1 MSDKHAITTEARALF
16 QLSLPLAG
24 AQLAQMGTSVAD
36 AVMAGRYGSQDLAGV
51 ALAGAMMWPITLI
64 VIGILQAVTPS
75 VAQYHGARA
84 YRDIGEVIRQGLYVA
99 VTGGIV
105 AALLLSAV
113 QPIFQWM
120 QIDPGASDIAVSY
133 LRATSWGIPALMAF
147 YCLRFLADGMSSV
160 SYTHL
165 TLPTNR
171 EV

>member
-1 MSDKHAITTEARALF
+1 M
-16 QLSLPLAG
+16 
-24 AQLAQMGTSVAD
+24 
-36 AVMAGRYGSQDLAGV
+36 

-99 VTGGIV
+99 ITGGIV

-133 LRATSWGIPALMAF
+133 LKATAWGIPALMAF
-147 YCLRFLADGMSSV
+147 YCLRFLADGMS
-160 SYTHL
+160 YTRPAMIIIATALILKIPLNYILIFGGFGIDAMLSLIHI
-165 TLPTNR
+165 
-171 EV
+171 